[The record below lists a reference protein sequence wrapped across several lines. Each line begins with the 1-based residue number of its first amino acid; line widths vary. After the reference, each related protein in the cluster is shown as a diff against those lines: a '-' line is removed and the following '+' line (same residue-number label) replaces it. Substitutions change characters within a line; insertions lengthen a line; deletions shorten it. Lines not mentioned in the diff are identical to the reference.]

1 MCSTLIIYHI
11 ELTIC
16 NSEGGKLSWRTR
28 RSHVTRCR
36 YRDRVGFQVDRESRL
51 TMMAPLARAYETS
64 VPEHPADGGLFGPRS
79 LVWRVH
85 RDRSF
90 PLAGMRSLMV
100 QALHPLAMAGVAQH
114 SDWARDPFGRLAA
127 TSGYVLTV
135 TYGDTAAANAVAAR
149 VRSIHTHVSGTDS
162 VTGLGYSA
170 ADPALL
176 LWVHAGMVDS
186 IVHVVQRYGR
196 GLDAGEA
203 DRYVAEMVPFAE
215 ILGVPAEQVPGSV
228 GALRDYIESVALRQA
243 TQGARDAIGIVLN
256 PPDLSDDLREL
267 WHDLGQVA
275 IGTLPAWA
283 RGMYGFAEPPAEVME
298 REPVRQLIG
307 ALDLAFEA
315 LPGVLES
322 RERIELR
329 MRA

>member
-1 MCSTLIIYHI
+1 
-11 ELTIC
+11 
-16 NSEGGKLSWRTR
+16 
-28 RSHVTRCR
+28 
-36 YRDRVGFQVDRESRL
+36 
-51 TMMAPLARAYETS
+51 MMAPLARAYERS
-64 VPEHPADGGLFGPRS
+64 IQEHPADEGLFGPRS

-149 VRSIHTHVSGTDS
+149 VRSIHTHVTGTDR

-186 IVHVVQRYGR
+186 IVHVVQR
-196 GLDAGEA
+196 
-203 DRYVAEMVPFAE
+203 
-215 ILGVPAEQVPGSV
+215 
-228 GALRDYIESVALRQA
+228 
-243 TQGARDAIGIVLN
+243 
-256 PPDLSDDLREL
+256 
-267 WHDLGQVA
+267 
-275 IGTLPAWA
+275 
-283 RGMYGFAEPPAEVME
+283 
-298 REPVRQLIG
+298 
-307 ALDLAFEA
+307 
-315 LPGVLES
+315 
-322 RERIELR
+322 
-329 MRA
+329 